1 MDMTD
6 ITCKLRSIGAVLAAN
21 VAGAITHV
29 ETSEAAAALTF
40 DDGPHPEF
48 TPRVLDLLE
57 KHRARA
63 TFFVIGKAAER
74 HPALVRKAAEAGNAI
89 GVHSWDHPSFPSIP
103 ARERRRQILA
113 CEKAIS
119 PYGCRLFR
127 PPYAHQ
133 TVMSRIDSL
142 LLGYKVIMYN
152 SHALDW
158 EEHEAVWIARELEKR
173 VEPGSITLLHD
184 SLWNPS
190 ARGAE
195 DRLPMIEAL
204 DIFLKRVCGRIT
216 FVTVPEL
223 LRLGRTQKRNW
234 YVRDHNDW

>member
-1 MDMTD
+1 MNMTDMTG
-6 ITCKLRSIGAVLAAN
+6 KLWLIGAALTARV
-21 VAGAITHV
+21 GGTITHV
-29 ETSEAAAALTF
+29 KTSEAVAALTF

-63 TFFVIGKAAER
+63 TFFMIGKAAER
-74 HPALVRKAAEAGNAI
+74 HPELVRRAAEAGNAI
-89 GVHSWDHPSFPSIP
+89 GVHSWDHPSFPSIT
-103 ARERRRQILA
+103 ARERHKQILA

-133 TVMSRIDSL
+133 TVMTLIDTL

-158 EEHEAVWIARELEKR
+158 EKHDPGWTARELENR
-173 VEPGSITLLHD
+173 LEPGGITLLHD

-190 ARGAE
+190 VRGAE

-204 DIFLKRVCGRIT
+204 DIFFEKVSGRFS

-223 LRLGRTQKRNW
+223 LRLGRAQRRNW